1 MLKIKIFILFTF
13 LGITSCYAQYV
24 KSVSGEYIYHAPENV
39 SLEEAKRTAL
49 NRAQIQA
56 LADEFGTVVSQHNAT
71 VLNNQNGKSNI
82 GFTSLSG
89 SDVKGEWLE
98 TIGTPQYEI
107 SYSQGMLVVKCTVR
121 GKAREIIS
129 GKIDFKAKI
138 LKNGLEDKFESEAF
152 KDGDDLFMSFQSPVK
167 GFLAVYL
174 VDDLQNA
181 YCLLPYRSSK
191 DGIVSVA
198 ANEKYILFSEK
209 KAASLAN
216 ANEVDEYT
224 MTCEK
229 ASESNYIYIVFSPH
243 SFVKALDNAVEGF
256 PRELTFNDFQ
266 KWLTKNRTKD
276 KDMQVE
282 IKNITVTK

>member
-1 MLKIKIFILFTF
+1 MTKYYLFLLFTF
-13 LGITSCYAQYV
+13 LGITSCYAQHV
-24 KSVSGEYIYHAPENV
+24 KSVSGEYVYSAPENV

-56 LADEFGTVVSQHNAT
+56 LAEEFGTVVSQHNAT
-71 VLNNQNGKSNI
+71 VMSNQNGQTNT
-82 GFTSLSG
+82 GFTSLSD

-98 TIGTPQYEI
+98 TVGTPKYEI

-129 GKIDFKAKI
+129 SKIGFMSKV
-138 LKNGLEDKFESEAF
+138 LKNGLEDKYESDAF
-152 KDGDDLFMSFQSPVK
+152 RNGDDLFMAFQSPVK

-174 VDDLQNA
+174 VDDSQNA

-209 KAASLAN
+209 KAAPLAT

-229 ASESNYIYIVFSPH
+229 ASETNYIYVVFSPH
-243 SFVKALDNAVEGF
+243 SFVKALDNAVDGL
-256 PRELTFNDFQ
+256 PRELSFAGFQ
-266 KWLTKNRTKD
+266 KWLAKNRASD

-282 IKNITVTK
+282 VKSITVTR

>member
-1 MLKIKIFILFTF
+1 MSRIFLFLLFAF
-13 LGITSCYAQYV
+13 LGITSCYAQHV
-24 KSVSGEYIYHAPENV
+24 KSVLGEYIYHAPENV

-56 LADEFGTVVSQHNAT
+56 LTEEFGTVVSQHNAT
-71 VLNNQNGKSNI
+71 VMNNQNGQTNT

-98 TIGTPQYEI
+98 TIGIPQYEI
-107 SYSQGMLVVKCTVR
+107 SYAQGMLVVKCTVR
-121 GKAREIIS
+121 GKAREIVS
-129 GKIDFKAKI
+129 GKIDFKAKV
-138 LKNGLEDKFESEAF
+138 LKNGLEDKFESDAF
-152 KDGDDLFMSFQSPVK
+152 RNGDDLFMSFQSPVK

-174 VDDLQNA
+174 VDDSQNA

-191 DGIVSVA
+191 DGIVSIA

-209 KAASLAN
+209 KATPLVH

-229 ASESNYIYIVFSPH
+229 ASESNYVYVVFSPH
-243 SFVKALDNAVEGF
+243 SFVKALDNAVDGL
-256 PRELTFNDFQ
+256 PRELSFAGFQ
-266 KWLTKNRTKD
+266 KWLAKNRASD

-282 IKNITVTK
+282 VKSITVTR